1 MNFIIV
7 DDEPI
12 ARRGIENLA
21 SKIPSL
27 QILGSF
33 ENAEAAGVFMKTS
46 QVDLVFLDIRMP
58 GINGIEFA
66 KTISANTLVIF
77 TTAFAEFALDSY
89 EVDAV
94 DYLVKPIKP
103 ERFEKAVEKAVSY
116 HTMLLSGE
124 DEKNSITQVEKDYIF
139 VKSDRRFFRVNFG
152 EILFV
157 EALKDYVVIQLAGR
171 RLITHMNLKNFHL
184 LLPQSI
190 FLRVNRS
197 YIINREQ
204 IDSFSNN
211 DILIGEYEIEI
222 SNFYR
227 DSFFEAMMN
236 TG

>member
-211 DILIGEYEIEI
+211 DILIGEYEVEI